1 MVCQLGKFGISTP
14 AIKLVK
20 N

>member
-1 MVCQLGKFGISTP
+1 LI

-20 N
+20 NSLFTNFLSTER